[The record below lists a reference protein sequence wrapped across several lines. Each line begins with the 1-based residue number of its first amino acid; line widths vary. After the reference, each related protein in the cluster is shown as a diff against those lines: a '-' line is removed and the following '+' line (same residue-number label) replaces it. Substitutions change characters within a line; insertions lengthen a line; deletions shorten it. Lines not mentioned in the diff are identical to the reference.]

1 MNRNAIQVLNLPRM
15 LALILKKCCPDK
27 FPGSLATIEGRMH
40 RELQSQAPATD
51 DCSGKHF
58 PSDLTNTENVNARTG
73 MMRFDAIVL
82 IVSEV
87 APNVFL
93 VNVEVQN
100 ERRLYLWFAGRVYAY
115 IGRLLD
121 SQKYDQSGYSGR
133 RVSVFEAFAGSLDHA
148 T

>member
-100 ERRLYLWFAGRVYAY
+100 
-115 IGRLLD
+115 
-121 SQKYDQSGYSGR
+121 
-133 RVSVFEAFAGSLDHA
+133 
-148 T
+148 